1 MCPFVVSDHRPQ
13 HKRPRNRYSTRQR
26 MPGGGSPRTC
36 PAIQIGGDAKNDK
49 TREATI
55 EKHYVA
61 RCKRGVADDRLM
73 PGRVL
78 LSEEAGA
85 DEYGKDVD
93 KNQRYCD
100 AKPAQFFT
108 GLKTIK
114 ILGPGEPY
122 VTPQSRREQ
131 RLEGKDRVEHLH
143 PVSLEFR

>member
-1 MCPFVVSDHRPQ
+1 MCPFVVADHWQQ
-13 HKRPRNRYSTRQR
+13 HKRPRNRYHPRQR
-26 MPGGGSPRTC
+26 MPGCEARQPC
-36 PAIQIGGDAKNDK
+36 PAIQISGDAQNDK
-49 TREATI
+49 NREAAI

-114 ILGPGEPY
+114 
-122 VTPQSRREQ
+122 
-131 RLEGKDRVEHLH
+131 
-143 PVSLEFR
+143 